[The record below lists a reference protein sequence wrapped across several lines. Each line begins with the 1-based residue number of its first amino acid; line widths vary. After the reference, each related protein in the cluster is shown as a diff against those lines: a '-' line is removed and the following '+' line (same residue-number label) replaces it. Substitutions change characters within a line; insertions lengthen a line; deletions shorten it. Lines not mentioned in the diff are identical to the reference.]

1 MQSLDLFLS
10 DIVYRAR
17 FLSEV
22 PRSPS
27 TTRASVTGLDAAA
40 NDLLGRWIHA
50 AARGDVAALERRW
63 SWGGF
68 DKSDIGVILAE
79 GPLGVVAE
87 LPTWAK
93 TVALIMQSAG
103 MPRTLVLRSGYE
115 GSKSARHAAS
125 ASCLDPERP
134 IAFEEVLL
142 PAVWVAREQL
152 LTRLGVQTL
161 DFSLPPLRAL
171 SEQSYVRLERSLLER
186 LSYLAAQA
194 LGKEFAEL
202 RPAGL
207 TLAGIL
213 GIESDEHPRREY
225 YDSFV
230 KKLLEDR
237 YADLFRRYPVLARVI
252 AVAIEGW
259 VGSCSDF
266 IERLET
272 DLPVLLKFFG
282 PGGNGH
288 IISARATHRGVRVES
303 LETDLSD
310 PHDGGRTVIALTL
323 STGLRLVYKPRTLR
337 LEATYNEF
345 LRWCNENGAP
355 LDFGLARVLSM
366 GAYGWMEYIDHT
378 PCGDSRGVKRF
389 YARAGALLCVL
400 YVLGATDCHYENLVA
415 HGEYPVLVDAETLLH
430 PQALPSSGEVDVEA
444 FDSVLRTGMLP
455 HWECWQKTN
464 VLRDASAVG
473 AVNPEGVP
481 FPAWHQVNTDEMY
494 LKWFSRPVSV
504 KKHIPFYEGEATQPE
519 DHVHAFVDGFRRMA
533 HFFSTE
539 RAPIA
544 AAGGPLSLFESVPV
558 RFIFRPTNIYYR
570 VLRSA
575 LSPEHLRSGIDWSIE
590 LEHLAYA
597 YLADEELPIGWQIF
611 EAEVQALERLDIP
624 YFAADSG
631 STLFR
636 AHPAAPPERFFR
648 ETSYKQAAARAAH
661 LEEGEVERQAEIILG
676 AFQAKRTVLHFGGG
690 GEHSG
695 AEPRH
700 MSEASGVCASPD
712 EVSMRSQ
719 EFLAKAEW
727 IGHELERRAVPSGRE
742 GLNWL
747 GWSYLPDGRHLQ
759 LDLLGH
765 SLYDGRCGVA
775 LFFAALYAV
784 TGSPRFKD
792 VVERTLSILKEL
804 LDSPVST
811 RTRRWVKNM
820 GIGGVGGLG
829 SVVYV
834 LVKIAHLIDDSVI
847 LDQAVRAAALL
858 REEDID
864 SDEHYDLINGSA
876 GTLLALLALHETT
889 GERQALHLAG
899 RCGRH
904 LINRR
909 VSVGAGVSGWQAGS
923 SVRPLTGFS
932 HGAAG
937 IAYALLKLYKAT
949 GEQACYDVAGEA
961 IAYERSTFSAERMNW
976 PDFRTFGEELK
987 TPLFSCS
994 WCHGAPGIA
1003 LARLGGLGVLD
1014 DPIIREETDIALRTT
1029 SDALARL
1036 RSPVDHLCCG
1046 NFGLVEVLLAAAT
1059 ILERPSLDQEA
1070 LRQASALCERE
1081 RIDGHFRLLGQP
1093 SAGQTFFSPIF
1104 FQGMAGIGYELL
1116 RLSSPKTFPSVLLIE

>member
-1 MQSLDLFLS
+1 MQPLDLFLS
-10 DIVYRAR
+10 ELVYGAR

-22 PRSPS
+22 PRRPS
-27 TTRASVTGLDAAA
+27 TTKTSTTGLDGVA
-40 NDLLGRWIHA
+40 NDRLGRWLHA

-68 DKSDIGVILAE
+68 DKSGIGVILAE
-79 GPLGVVAE
+79 RPPGVVTD
-87 LPTWAK
+87 LPAWAK
-93 TVALIMQSAG
+93 TVGAVIQSAG
-103 MPRTLVLRSGYE
+103 VSRTLVESE
-115 GSKSARHAAS
+115 NTRHAGAV
-125 ASCLDPERP
+125 SCLDPAHP

-142 PAVWVAREQL
+142 PAVRVAREQL
-152 LTRLGVQTL
+152 LSRLGAQTL

-171 SEQSYVRLERSLLER
+171 SEQSYARLERSLLDR

-194 LGKEFAEL
+194 LGKEFAEF
-202 RPAGL
+202 RPVGL

-213 GIESDEHPRREY
+213 GIESDEQPRREY

-230 KKLLEDR
+230 KKLLESR

-252 AVAIEGW
+252 AVAIEAW
-259 VGSCSDF
+259 VGACSDF
-266 IERLET
+266 VERLET

-282 PGGNGH
+282 PDGNEH
-288 IISARATHRGVRVES
+288 LPAARAARRGVRLES

-323 STGLRLVYKPRTLR
+323 STGLRLVYKPRSLR
-337 LEATYNEF
+337 LEAAYNQF

-355 LDFGLARVLSM
+355 LDFGLARVLDM

-378 PCGDSRGVKRF
+378 PCDDGRGVERF

-415 HGEYPVLVDAETLLH
+415 RGEYPVLVDAETLLH
-430 PQALPSSGEVDVEA
+430 PQALPSSGEADVEA

-464 VLRDASAVG
+464 VLRDASAIG
-473 AVNPEGVP
+473 AVNPEGVAS
-481 FPAWHQVNTDEMY
+481 PAWHQVNTDEMY
-494 LKWFSRPVSV
+494 LKWVSRPIPV
-504 KKHIPFYEGEATQPE
+504 KKHLPFNEGEATRPE
-519 DHVHAFVDGFRRMA
+519 DHVRAFVNGFHSMT

-539 RAPIA
+539 RASVT
-544 AAGGPLSLFESVPV
+544 AAGGPLTLFESVPV

-570 VLRSA
+570 VLRRA
-575 LSPEHLRSGIDWSIE
+575 LSPECLRSGIDWSIE

-597 YLADEELPIGWQIF
+597 YLADEELPVGWQIF

-624 YFAADSG
+624 YFTADSG
-631 STLFR
+631 STLFS
-636 AHPAAPPERFFR
+636 ADPAAPPERFFR
-648 ETSYKQAAARAAH
+648 ETSYEQAAARAAR
-661 LEEGEVERQAEIILG
+661 LEEGEAARQAEIILG

-690 GEHSG
+690 GGHPG
-695 AEPRH
+695 AEPQH
-700 MSEASGVCASPD
+700 MSGATDVGGPPGEASMTSH
-712 EVSMRSQ
+712 
-719 EFLAKAEW
+719 EFLSKAVW
-727 IGHELERRAVPSGRE
+727 IGHELERRAAPSGRE

-747 GWSYLPDGRHLQ
+747 GWSHLPDGRHLQ

-784 TGSPRFKD
+784 TGSTRFKD

-804 LDSPVST
+804 LDSPAST

-829 SVVYV
+829 SVVYA
-834 LVKIAHLIDDSVI
+834 LVKIAQLIGDSVI
-847 LDQAVRAAALL
+847 LDHAVRAAALL

-876 GTLLALLALHETT
+876 GTLLALLSLHGTT
-889 GERQALHLAG
+889 GEQQALDLAG

-909 VSVGAGVSGWQAGS
+909 VSVGAGVAGWRAAS

-937 IAYALLKLYKAT
+937 IAYALLKLYNAT
-949 GEQACYDVAGEA
+949 GEQACCDVAGEA

-976 PDFRTFGEELK
+976 PDFRKFGEEQK

-1014 DPIIREETDIALRTT
+1014 EHIIREEIDIALRTT

-1036 RSPVDHLCCG
+1036 HSPVDHLCCG
-1046 NFGLVEVLLAAAT
+1046 NFGLVEVLLTAGT
-1059 ILERPSLDQEA
+1059 ILERPSLGQKA

-1081 RIDGHFRLLGQP
+1081 QVDGHFRLLGQS
-1093 SAGQTFFSPIF
+1093 SAGQTFFSPTF

-1116 RLSSPKTFPSVLLIE
+1116 RLSSPKTFPSILLLE